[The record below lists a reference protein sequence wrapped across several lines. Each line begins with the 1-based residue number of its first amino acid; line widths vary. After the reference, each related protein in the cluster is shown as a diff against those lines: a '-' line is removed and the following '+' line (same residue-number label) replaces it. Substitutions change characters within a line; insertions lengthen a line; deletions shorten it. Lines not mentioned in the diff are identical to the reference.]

1 MLLSSS
7 YSPTAGQEHYLM
19 LAKRVSNSR
28 RELFTAQI
36 FQLHI
41 TGKKET
47 ISQASSIDAQNFYRK
62 HLPSDTFG
70 W

>member
-1 MLLSSS
+1 
-7 YSPTAGQEHYLM
+7 M